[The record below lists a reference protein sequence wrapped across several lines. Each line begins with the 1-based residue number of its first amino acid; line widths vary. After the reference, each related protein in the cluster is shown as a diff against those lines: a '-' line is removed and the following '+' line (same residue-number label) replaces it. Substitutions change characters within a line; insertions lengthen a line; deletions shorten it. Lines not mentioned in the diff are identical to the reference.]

1 MAALHNQEF
10 SSTSSGTNKSI
21 TDTKATAPG
30 FSGLNAS
37 LLDSLRITPQE
48 HSLLQDLLA
57 NPQPQNIGTRALDVV
72 QSQPNNATSDAY
84 YYDSNWNNYYS
95 NSERNARHPQ
105 EDPHAHAL
113 GVLAEIADI
122 ERAWESWHN
131 Y

>member
-1 MAALHNQEF
+1 MAA
-10 SSTSSGTNKSI
+10 SRTSKSI
-21 TDTKATAPG
+21 GRAAAPG
-30 FSGLNAS
+30 LPSQDAS

-57 NPQPQNIGTRALDVV
+57 TRQLQSTGSRALDVV
-72 QSQPNNATSDAY
+72 QSKPNNTTGHVY
-84 YYDSNWNNYYS
+84 YHERNWSNYYS
-95 NSERNARHPQ
+95 NSKQNGQRPQ
-105 EDPHAHAL
+105 ETPQAQAHAL

>member
-1 MAALHNQEF
+1 MAAFQP
-10 SSTSSGTNKSI
+10 TSSRTSKSI
-21 TDTKATAPG
+21 GPG
-30 FSGLNAS
+30 LSSQNAS

-57 NPQPQNIGTRALDVV
+57 IRQLQSTGSRALDVV
-72 QSQPNNATSDAY
+72 QSKPNNTTSHAY
-84 YYDSNWNNYYS
+84 YREPNWNNYYS
-95 NSERNARHPQ
+95 NSKQNGQQCPHEEPQ
-105 EDPHAHAL
+105 AHAL